1 MFYSKICP
9 ICNIPAKLD
18 LRFGPPPPKESYLNH
33 YGRFS
38 CIRKNHFYTCG
49 NMDIYNYNVHNN
61 EGDNSH
67 LFINSKDKII
77 MFYFQR
83 NKFHDILLFK
93 KPKDKYFTSDMN
105 YMLELTTQEP
115 MKRFRVKSD
124 LCIKFLM
131 KHYSKMKNSSGDEL
145 EKLIYKSMLLL

>member
-49 NMDIYNYNVHNN
+49 NMDVYHNVNN
-61 EGDNSH
+61 NTGSSSH

-77 MFYFQR
+77 MFYL
-83 NKFHDILLFK
+83 NYGEPNNILLFK
-93 KPKDKYFTSDMN
+93 KPKNKYFTNDMD
-105 YMLELTTQEP
+105 YMLDLTTKEP
-115 MKRFRVKSD
+115 IKRFRVKSD

-131 KHYSKMKNSSGDEL
+131 KHYSKIKDSSGDEL